1 MAKAMNSENIG
12 LKQGKALANLTSSK
26 QLDLIAEG
34 LPVLMNSARE
44 LLEASRLLNG
54 KDRAA
59 NILEG
64 LAIEEIAK
72 ILILIDIV
80 RCPSKIRS
88 SRIGP
93 MMSWFYDHLA
103 RLIYFEAQTWKP
115 VNGKQLQE
123 YVNGHRESHYLE
135 GEYG

>member
-93 MMSWFYDHLA
+93 ILV
-103 RLIYFEAQTWKP
+103 R
-115 VNGKQLQE
+115 
-123 YVNGHRESHYLE
+123 
-135 GEYG
+135 